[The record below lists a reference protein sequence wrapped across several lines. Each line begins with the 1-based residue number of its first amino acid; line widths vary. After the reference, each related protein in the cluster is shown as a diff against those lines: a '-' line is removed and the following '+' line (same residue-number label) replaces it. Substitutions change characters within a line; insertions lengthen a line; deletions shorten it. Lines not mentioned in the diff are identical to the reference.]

1 MIQIIRVL
9 NNNSLLVIDK
19 KTGQEKILL
28 GKGIG
33 FGKKKDQEL
42 DQIGDA
48 KEYELKSNYNSMD
61 IESQVNVIDPVYLE
75 AAGQIIEEAEVVFDH
90 INRDILVLLAE
101 HIAFAAKR
109 EKENI
114 FIPNPFISDIKA
126 IFSKEYMVALNGR
139 EKVEQLSGYRM
150 SEDEVGF
157 IALHIH
163 SGLVGE
169 RVSETLRNT
178 QIIDASVQ
186 IIAKKLKK
194 NLQTESMTY
203 SRLITHMYYLLERV
217 RIEEPVKI
225 ELNEF
230 IVKQYPE
237 AWNIAGEVC
246 DFISKQL
253 EKQLDTEER
262 GFLAIYIERF
272 RTYEE

>member
-1 MIQIIRVL
+1 MVQIIRVL

-42 DQIGDA
+42 EQIGDA

-61 IESQVNVIDPVYLE
+61 IESQVNVMDPIYLE
-75 AAGQIIEEAEVVFDH
+75 AAGQIIEEAEAVFDH

-109 EKENI
+109 EKDNI

-139 EKVEQLSGYRM
+139 EKVEQLTRYRM

-186 IIAKKLKK
+186 IISKRLKK

-203 SRLITHMYYLLERV
+203 SRLITHMYYLIERV
-217 RIEEPVKI
+217 RIGEPVKI

-237 AWNIAGEVC
+237 AWKIAGEVC
-246 DFISKQL
+246 EFISKQL
-253 EKQLDTEER
+253 GKQLDTEER

-272 RTYEE
+272 RAYE